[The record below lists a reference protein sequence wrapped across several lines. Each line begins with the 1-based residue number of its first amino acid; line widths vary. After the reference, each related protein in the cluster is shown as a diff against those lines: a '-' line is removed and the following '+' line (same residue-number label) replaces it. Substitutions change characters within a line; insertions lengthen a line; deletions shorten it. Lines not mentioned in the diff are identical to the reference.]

1 MSHSLKE
8 KIIFAIA
15 CVIAIALPL
24 FAQTQIYRSTQYGK
38 TSALKTGA
46 GINLTISGTTATFA
60 SAMPDTVGVGDAI
73 QYDATGLGTITN
85 ICFISA
91 RTSSTVYTVQDAA
104 GGAPTA
110 CTNDQDW
117 SIFRAYTSWANVESG
132 TENTGINVTVR
143 GFDAGNEN
151 LSSANENWNVACY
164 RGYDTDDIDIAGW
177 TFGTNN
183 RLNFYSPTSSSEV
196 GVSQRHVGYY
206 VGSTATAVNKSG
218 ILTLSGASIEVQL
231 SINGVIWHVNNVS
244 CNAMNIALGTSASLF
259 EVFNSILIG
268 RNGSGCSSSQ
278 FGIGMTSYAG
288 TSKIRNCIFYNFDG
302 SGNNSG
308 VGSHSAVITSGGGG
322 TMYISNCTFSGCNYS
337 IQHANGTMVAKNI
350 VSQATDTDGFFA
362 TGGASF
368 HADSDYNLSER
379 PSDAPGANSK
389 NGVTVFF
396 ENVDQNNFHLENSDV
411 VAGNSGVDLASDSNL
426 PVTTDIDGAARP
438 TGSNTVD
445 MGADEGVADG
455 ATAEAAAQIYRSTQY
470 GKTSALKVGTG
481 INLTISGTTAT
492 FASAMP
498 DTVGVGD
505 AIQYDSDANGTIDK
519 ICFISAR
526 TSSTVYTVQNS
537 TGDTPT
543 ACTNDQDWSIF
554 RAYTS
559 WANVLVGTENT
570 GISANVVNFDTGN
583 ENIAGLNENWN
594 VACYRGFDTDNV
606 AITGWFFGANN
617 RLNFY
622 SPTSSSEVGLTQRHA
637 GLYPGATASAV
648 NKSGIITFG
657 TESNQQASFVGI
669 IYHVDAINCQLIAIG
684 NGASTSLIEF
694 YNNVAIGRNGVS
706 CSGTSSGI
714 EASAFSG
721 VLKVK
726 NCIFYNFDGSSNNS
740 GAGNH
745 TPIRFLG
752 TNATIYAY
760 NNTDYNS
767 NYSFFQAATS
777 GTFVVKNN
785 ISQNSDSFGFF
796 TSGGASYSAASDY
809 NLSDRAAD
817 APGANSKNST
827 TVTFVNAAS
836 NNFHLNSGDTGAGNS
851 GTDLSADANLTVTT
865 DIDGGD
871 RPTGSNTVDMGAD
884 EGVVTAAEMD
894 VKGNNTSITD
904 GDATPSASD
913 STDFGSV
920 LTTSATRS
928 VTYTI
933 SNTGETALTLSGTPK
948 VAVGGT
954 HAADFT
960 VTTQPSSPVSAA
972 GSVTFV
978 VSFDPS
984 ATGTRSATLSIAND
998 DSDENPYN
1006 WSIQGT
1012 GVTREIAVSGNSQD
1026 ITNGDA
1032 TPSPA
1037 DGTDF
1042 GRIALVNATQ
1052 TVVFTIS
1059 NSGASTLT
1067 LSGTPKVAVSGAN
1080 SSDFTVTAQPSSPIA
1095 GSGSTTFTVVFDPS
1109 GVGLRTATLSIA
1121 NDDSDENPFTFSVSG
1136 VGSSGRHNSFG
1147 QFHFGQH
1154 TRY

>member
-73 QYDATGLGTITN
+73 QYDAVGLGAITN

-143 GFDAGNEN
+143 NFDAGNEN

-164 RGYDTDDIDIAGW
+164 RGYDTDALDINGW
-177 TFGTNN
+177 TFNTNN
-183 RLNFYSPTSSSEV
+183 RLTFYSPTSLSEV
-196 GVSQRHVGYY
+196 GLTQRHAGVYPGN
-206 VGSTATAVNKSG
+206 TASAVNKTS
-218 ILTLSGASIEVQL
+218 SI
-231 SINGVIWHVNNVS
+231 SFGSSTINQQVSFQGVIYHMDAVACSGFNFS
-244 CNAMNIALGTSASLF
+244 NANSSSLF
-259 EVFNSILIG
+259 ELTESILIG
-268 RNGSGCSSSQ
+268 RNGSGCS
-278 FGIGMTSYAG
+278 G
-288 TSKIRNCIFYNFDG
+288 TTGPITAFSPFSAVLKLRNLILYNVDG
-302 SGNNSG
+302 SGTNSG
-308 VGSHSAVITSGGGG
+308 
-322 TMYISNCTFSGCNYS
+322 
-337 IQHANGTMVAKNI
+337 
-350 VSQATDTDGFFA
+350 
-362 TGGASF
+362 
-368 HADSDYNLSER
+368 
-379 PSDAPGANSK
+379 P
-389 NGVTVFF
+389 
-396 ENVDQNNFHLENSDV
+396 
-411 VAGNSGVDLASDSNL
+411 
-426 PVTTDIDGAARP
+426 
-438 TGSNTVD
+438 
-445 MGADEGVADG
+445 
-455 ATAEAAAQIYRSTQY
+455 
-470 GKTSALKVGTG
+470 
-481 INLTISGTTAT
+481 
-492 FASAMP
+492 
-498 DTVGVGD
+498 
-505 AIQYDSDANGTIDK
+505 
-519 ICFISAR
+519 
-526 TSSTVYTVQNS
+526 
-537 TGDTPT
+537 
-543 ACTNDQDWSIF
+543 
-554 RAYTS
+554 
-559 WANVLVGTENT
+559 
-570 GISANVVNFDTGN
+570 
-583 ENIAGLNENWN
+583 
-594 VACYRGFDTDNV
+594 
-606 AITGWFFGANN
+606 
-617 RLNFY
+617 
-622 SPTSSSEVGLTQRHA
+622 
-637 GLYPGATASAV
+637 
-648 NKSGIITFG
+648 
-657 TESNQQASFVGI
+657 
-669 IYHVDAINCQLIAIG
+669 
-684 NGASTSLIEF
+684 
-694 YNNVAIGRNGVS
+694 
-706 CSGTSSGI
+706 
-714 EASAFSG
+714 
-721 VLKVK
+721 
-726 NCIFYNFDGSSNNS
+726 
-740 GAGNH
+740 GNH
-745 TPIRFLG
+745 AAIRFVSG
-752 TNATIYAY
+752 DGTIYAY
-760 NNTDYNS
+760 NVTDNNS
-767 NYSFFQAATS
+767 NYSFFHAATS

-785 ISQNSDSFGFF
+785 ISQNSDTFGFY
-796 TSGGASYSAASDY
+796 TEGGASYSAASNY
-809 NLSDRAAD
+809 NISDRAAD

-827 TVTFVNAAS
+827 TVTFLNAAG
-836 NNFHLNSGDTGAGNS
+836 NNFHLDSGDTGAGNS
-851 GTDLSADANLTVTT
+851 GTDLSADANLPVTT
-865 DIDGGD
+865 DIDGGA

-920 LTTSATRS
+920 LTTGATRS

-1059 NSGASTLT
+1059 NSGTSNLT

-1080 SSDFTVTAQPSSPIA
+1080 SSDFTVTAQPSSPIS

-1121 NDDSDENPFTFSVSG
+1121 NDDSDENPFTFSISG
-1136 VGSSGRHNSFG
+1136 FGSSGRHNSFG